1 MEANA
6 PRSQLPD
13 DLSYV
18 SSEAPALKDQQT
30 SEPAPEPVETP
41 VDADSTTSAEES
53 SSWAWYAYV
62 LSPALLLLVLLAV
75 VPLTKRALVSRSRPE
90 DLYRDLVGRLRDIL
104 PLVSVAGLRAADSP
118 ALTANERLLLLA
130 GAAGIDED
138 PFREFARAYSES
150 LYAPNPRSSMTVAY
164 REALREYETLPRWKR
179 ALGAVNP
186 ASLLLRA
193 RRRLAASRARF
204 GKSLR
209 ARARWLEGLRKRRR

>member
-6 PRSQLPD
+6 PRSHLPD

-53 SSWAWYAYV
+53 FSWAWYAYV

-75 VPLTKRALVSRSRPE
+75 VPLTKRALVSRGRPE
-90 DLYRDLVGRLRDIL
+90 DLYRDLVGRLRDVL
-104 PLVSVAGLRAADSP
+104 PLVSDAGLRAADSP

-130 GAAGIDED
+130 GAGGIDED
-138 PFREFARAYSES
+138 PFREFARVYSES
-150 LYAPNPRSSMTVAY
+150 LYAPNPRSSMAGAY
-164 REALREYETLPRWKR
+164 REALREYERLPRWKR
-179 ALGAVNP
+179 VLGAINP

-193 RRRLAASRARF
+193 RRRLATSRAQL

-209 ARARWLEGLRKRRR
+209 ARAGWLEGLRRRGR